1 MVHLATLFTTWPF
14 QKEFADVRTLL
25 GVEGRRN
32 RGGGQG
38 GEARKEGR
46 RQGGSRS
53 ATAKMFYLAAAVFRD
68 LTTNLIPLS
77 PYRSLMHMNETNAE
91 AQELA
96 GSCPQIQL
104 FLLRCS
110 WILGQVTSQLLVLRW
125 SHSQ

>member
-1 MVHLATLFTTWPF
+1 M
-14 QKEFADVRTLL
+14 
-25 GVEGRRN
+25 
-32 RGGGQG
+32 GGGG
-38 GEARKEGR
+38 GEASKEGR

-77 PYRSLMHMNETNAE
+77 PYQSLMHMNETNAE

-96 GSCPQIQL
+96 GSCPQVQL